1 MKLTSSNPQVLAV
14 AALLAATTLTV
25 WAQRIKDL
33 PPASRGVRM
42 PVLSAP
48 AAAGQKAFDATCAA
62 CHGVYGLG
70 TKQGPPLLDAIYNP
84 GHHADE
90 SFLRAVRQGVQ
101 QHHWSFGN
109 MPPMPQVS
117 DTQLFQIVRYVR
129 ELQEA
134 NGIKTAPHRM

>member
-1 MKLTSSNPQVLAV
+1 MKLAIRGPH
-14 AALLAATTLTV
+14 LLALAAFLAASAMTA

-33 PPASRGVRM
+33 PPAARVKM
-42 PVLSAP
+42 PALSAQ
-48 AAAGQKAFDATCAA
+48 AVAGQKAYDATCAA

-70 TKQGPPLLDAIYNP
+70 TKQGPPLLDPIYNP

-101 QHHWSFGN
+101 QHHWQFGN
-109 MPPMPQVS
+109 MPPMPHVS
-117 DTQLFQIVRYVR
+117 DAQLFQIVRYVR